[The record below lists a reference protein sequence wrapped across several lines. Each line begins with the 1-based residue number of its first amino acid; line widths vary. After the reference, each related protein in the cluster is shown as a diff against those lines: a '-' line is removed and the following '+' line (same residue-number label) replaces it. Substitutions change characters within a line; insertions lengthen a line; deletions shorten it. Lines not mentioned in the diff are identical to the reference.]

1 MELIINKIETPRF
14 GLKQRDIILTTDEG
28 RMIGIT
34 TSNMKLIDAMN
45 SDDQDESDEAAR
57 VAVEMVL
64 NKNGY
69 NVESVISECGCCG
82 RMYVATINEE

>member
-1 MELIINKIETPRF
+1 MEILINHITKRPS
-14 GLKQRDIILTTDEG
+14 GYGHYDITLHTESGEIKHV
-28 RMIGIT
+28 
-34 TSNMKLIDAMN
+34 TSNMPLIDSMN

-69 NVESVISECGCCG
+69 NVESVISECGACG
-82 RMYVATINEE
+82 ACYVAKIEEEK